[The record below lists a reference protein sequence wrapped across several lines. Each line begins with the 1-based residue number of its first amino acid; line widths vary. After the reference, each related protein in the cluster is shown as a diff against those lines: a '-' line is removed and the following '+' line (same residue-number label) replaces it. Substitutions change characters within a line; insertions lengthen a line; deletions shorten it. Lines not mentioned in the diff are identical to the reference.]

1 MYVYCRISRTI
12 VKNNFIFLDGTT
24 ATDDSDASGGIM
36 RSSSA
41 IDLVRGAANTTR
53 AVPAPSAN
61 NVPASRANYYSLR
74 KSNNRFTFEL
84 SFENF
89 FFFNCQY
96 L

>member
-1 MYVYCRISRTI
+1 MNVYSKISLII
-12 VKNNFIFLDGTT
+12 VKNYVIFLDGAT

-84 SFENF
+84 SFESI
-89 FFFNCQY
+89 FNCQY